1 MNAINVKG
9 FMVANDHIYPNVGL
23 VFRAET
29 TKDFTT
35 ISISDDDGVML
46 QIPVTNAIKE
56 ELRRVL

>member
-1 MNAINVKG
+1 MIAIDAVG
-9 FMVANDHIYPNVGL
+9 FMIADGKLYPNVGL

-35 ISISDDDGVML
+35 ISISDGDSNML
-46 QIPVTNAIKE
+46 QIPLTDDIKE

>member
-1 MNAINVKG
+1 MTAIDVKG
-9 FMVANDHIYPNVGL
+9 FMIINDDLYPNVGL

-35 ISISDDDGVML
+35 ISISNDDNIML
-46 QIPVTNAIKE
+46 QIPLTNAIKE